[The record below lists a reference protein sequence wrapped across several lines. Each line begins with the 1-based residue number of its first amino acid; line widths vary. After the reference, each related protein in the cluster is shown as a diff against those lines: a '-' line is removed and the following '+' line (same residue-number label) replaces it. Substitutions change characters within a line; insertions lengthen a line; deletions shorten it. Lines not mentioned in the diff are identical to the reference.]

1 MKKNIIGF
9 TACLL
14 AVSVVLTS
22 GVIPAQAAKQA
33 TVKTK
38 KVTMQIGKKKTIT
51 IKNKKKKAVYT
62 FKSKNTKIVKVSK
75 KGMMTAQKAG
85 KTKISVKEKLGKKTR
100 NLGNVTVTVKQADTK
115 TPQPSSPTTQTVTP
129 NPAATQTANTPATP
143 QAPESTATPQQTA
156 APRPP
161 IIPEIKDTPVK
172 LNRRIDGVEYGE
184 QVTTQYYSTT
194 TGKNRNAIIILP
206 PGYTEEKKYPVLYL
220 FHGGMGDENDWTG
233 GNIRYMIGNMIA
245 DGEAEEMIIVLPN
258 CRCREDDSAAN
269 ADGIALGHVQSFDN
283 FLNDF
288 RDNLMPYM
296 EEHYSVAT
304 GRDNTAVAGFSMG
317 GRVSLN
323 IGVTLVDRVGYTGA
337 FSPAYGI
344 FPYSANGL
352 TEEGVFTEET
362 FTIPDEY
369 NKQTFILINTGNQ
382 DNMVNDEPLRYHNAL
397 EKNGVYHTYYTLDG
411 SHDWPVWR
419 NGFYN
424 FTRYLFQTP
433 ESSTPENPSTPDAT
447 VTQDPPIE
455 LQPIVYDVPSDFDR
469 SQDGITYGDAQKI
482 EYFSTT
488 TGKNRKAN
496 VILPADYTEE
506 KKYPVL
512 YLLHGISGD
521 ENEWLNQGRP
531 KYIIGNLI
539 AQELAKEMIV
549 VIPNC
554 RARENDAAT
563 SEFSLDH
570 YAAFDNFI
578 NDLRDNLMPYME
590 KNYSIATGRKNT
602 AIAGLSMGGRES
614 LNIGLNMPE
623 TFGYIAAFSPGYGVF
638 AYTANGVTEEG
649 LFTEETF
656 RLPDSYKDNTLLM
669 INNGISEGG
678 ENAIGGTCHKALEKN
693 GIPHLFYVTE
703 GGHDFKVWKHGLYN
717 FAIQI
722 FK

>member
-14 AVSVVLTS
+14 AVSVVLTN

-33 TVKTK
+33 TLKTK

-75 KGMMTAQKAG
+75 KGVMTAQKAG

-100 NLGNVTVTVKQADTK
+100 SVGNVTVTVKQTDIN
-115 TPQPSSPTTQTVTP
+115 TPQPSSPATQTATP

-143 QAPESTATPQQTA
+143 QAPEPTVTPQETVT
-156 APRPP
+156 PRPP
-161 IIPEIKDTPVK
+161 IIPEIRDTPVK

-397 EKNGVYHTYYTLDG
+397 EKNGVHHTYYTLDG

-433 ESSTPENPSTPDAT
+433 ENSTPENPSTPDVT

-469 SQDGITYGDAQKI
+469 SQDGVTYGDAQKI

-590 KNYSIATGRKNT
+590 ENYSIATGRKNT

-638 AYTANGVTEEG
+638 AYTANGVTEDG